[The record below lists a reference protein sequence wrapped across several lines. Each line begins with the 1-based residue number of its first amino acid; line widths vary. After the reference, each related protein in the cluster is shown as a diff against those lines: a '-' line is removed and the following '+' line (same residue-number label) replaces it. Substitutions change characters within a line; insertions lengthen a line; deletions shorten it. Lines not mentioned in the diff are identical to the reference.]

1 MDFTKAMLPY
11 PATAG
16 AAAGAPVGSDG
27 MGDTPTP
34 APSGAA
40 PPRKPA
46 VTKETVER
54 ARVIYQKCRDG
65 KRAHDQRVTED
76 EEWYRVR
83 YESPVVEKDED
94 GKPVRRAFKTSGG
107 WLFNNLA
114 NKHADAMDNYPRPNL
129 LPREAGDIAEA
140 ETLTAIIPALLQ
152 QIHFEDTYSDV
163 NWNKLKFGTGIYGV
177 FWDGQASG
185 GIGEIAI
192 RSIDPVSVFWD
203 PGVRD
208 IQRSRHVFVAT
219 SYDREEILERYPQA
233 AEDIGSG
240 YESVPIAEYRNDD
253 YVNKDKQCTV
263 FDWYY
268 KKWVGGR
275 QVVHLCKF
283 CGSAVLYASEN
294 DPAYAER
301 GFYDHGRFPFVFD
314 VLYPVKNSPAG
325 FGMIDICRNPQEY
338 IDRLDAAILENAI
351 GGATPRYFYK
361 ESSSINKQDFADWT
375 KPLVGYTGDP
385 EGIVPIETKALDG
398 IYVTVQQNKI
408 AELKEISGNR
418 DVTQGGTTSGV
429 TAASAIAALVETG
442 SKLSRDSSRGSYRAF
457 RRVIELMVELIRQF
471 YTTEHK
477 FRIIGEDGQA
487 QFVGYVS
494 PSTVASPTDPDR
506 KAIFDI
512 EITAERASS
521 YSRLS
526 QNELML
532 QLYNA
537 GFFNPQNVDASLAAI
552 DGMAF
557 DQKEQVRKRIAAGG
571 TLADINRRLMVTNE
585 QLAAYT
591 GDPNVMAAVAEQ
603 NAQTEAA
610 MQQAGGTETAAVNL
624 DPTTEPPQVGRMRE
638 RVADSTVPM

>member
-1 MDFTKAMLPY
+1 MDFTRAMLP
-11 PATAG
+11 
-16 AAAGAPVGSDG
+16 APVGSDG

-34 APSGAA
+34 APRGAA

-46 VTKETVER
+46 VTRETVEK

-65 KRAHDQRVTED
+65 KQTHDQRVTED
-76 EEWYRVR
+76 EEWYRGR
-83 YESPVVEKDED
+83 YESRMVEKDEG
-94 GKPVRRAFKTSGG
+94 GKPITRAFKTSSG

-129 LPREAGDIAEA
+129 LPREPGDMAEA

-152 QIHFEDTYSDV
+152 QIHFEETYSDV
-163 NWNKLKFGTGIYGV
+163 NWNKIKFGTGIYGV
-177 FWDGQASG
+177 FWDGQANG

-192 RSIDPVSVFWD
+192 RSIDPVSIFWD

-208 IQRSRHVFVAT
+208 IQKSRHVFLAAT
-219 SYDREEILERYPQA
+219 YDRDEILERYPQA

-240 YESVPIAEYRNDD
+240 YETATIAEYRNDD

-294 DPAYAER
+294 DPTYAER
-301 GFYDHGRFPFVFD
+301 GFYDHGWFPFVFD
-314 VLYPVKNSPAG
+314 ILYPVKNSPVG

-351 GGATPRYFYK
+351 GGSTPRYLCK
-361 ESSSINKQDFADWT
+361 KSSGINKQDFSDFTKKLIEYEGERDAIVPIQT
-375 KPLVGYTGDP
+375 KPL
-385 EGIVPIETKALDG
+385 EGIYIS
-398 IYVTVQQNKI
+398 VQQNKI

-457 RRVIELMVELIRQF
+457 RQVIELVVELIRQF
-471 YTTEHK
+471 YTSEHK
-477 FRIIGEDGQA
+477 FRIIGKDGQA
-487 QFVGYVS
+487 EFVAYRTTGE
-494 PSTVASPTDPDR
+494 TTGR

-571 TLADINRRLMVTNE
+571 TMADINRQLMATNE

-603 NAQTEAA
+603 NAQTAA
-610 MQQAGGTETAAVNL
+610 VMQQASGTDAAAVDL